1 MGEER
6 ESEEGRSARG
16 KTSGGEG
23 SGRRDDILSW
33 QGREGGREGEVEVER
48 EVSRVCCSW
57 YVTSNNKR
65 YET

>member
-1 MGEER
+1 MGRWELERRMGEER

-33 QGREGGREGEVEVER
+33 QGREGEVGGGG
-48 EVSRVCCSW
+48 
-57 YVTSNNKR
+57 K
-65 YET
+65 